1 VVGGSCLGSDGTP
14 RLLLSFLSKLLLP
27 PGVPPLRSVA
37 GERCLACRD
46 AVVVVCF
53 YLCGGGLPF
62 LIAPGALRLRCSAGL
77 GKRRVGGAEMHK

>member
-27 PGVPPLRSVA
+27 PLRSVA
-37 GERCLACRD
+37 GERWLACRD